1 MLKLR
6 VLTVA
11 VLLPLILAAMFL
23 LPNFWWQIVLMVPL
37 ILGASEWAMLARF
50 SPLQKS
56 IFLAVLIAAAGAV
69 ALAGLEASVSSDLA
83 TLAAKSVYATSIVFW
98 MVIAPCWLWLKIKVR
113 NRFALGAAGL
123 VVLFP
128 MWLALGQLQRHALL
142 LLLLLGVIWIADT
155 AAYFFGK
162 TFGRRKL
169 APTISPGKTWE
180 GVGGALGTVAVYA
193 VVLCAFPFFR
203 YHIMFAAAA
212 FIAMTAFSVIGDL
225 YESWLKRSIGVKD
238 SGAILPGHGGML
250 DRIDGV
256 TAALPLAALIFL

>member
-1 MLKLR
+1 
-6 VLTVA
+6 
-11 VLLPLILAAMFL
+11 
-23 LPNFWWQIVLMVPL
+23 
-37 ILGASEWAMLARF
+37 
-50 SPLQKS
+50 
-56 IFLAVLIAAAGAV
+56 
-69 ALAGLEASVSSDLA
+69 
-83 TLAAKSVYATSIVFW
+83 

-180 GVGGALGTVAVYA
+180 GVGGAWRQSR
-193 VVLCAFPFFR
+193 C
-203 YHIMFAAAA
+203 
-212 FIAMTAFSVIGDL
+212 
-225 YESWLKRSIGVKD
+225 
-238 SGAILPGHGGML
+238 ML
-250 DRIDGV
+250 
-256 TAALPLAALIFL
+256 